1 MGSAPTATNGERKN
15 VSNGKLENDEKS
27 GGGQLRRSLLSS
39 RWFRVLGASALLVG
53 FAAGGFG
60 IASATTSSGRASTA
74 GAAKSGSRWGH
85 QTGQL
90 RGHHSPPAAAGTVES
105 VTAGSGST
113 PDSFTVKG
121 HDGTTVTVDVS
132 SSTTYKDQG
141 VASPSFAN
149 VTTGEMVS
157 VEGTT
162 ASGVVTASSVFIGFG
177 GGLFGHGTPPAAAGT
192 VESVTA
198 GSGSTPDS
206 FTVKGHDGT
215 TVTVDVSS
223 STTYKDQGVASP
235 SFANVTTGEMVS
247 VEGTTASG
255 VVTASSVFIGF
266 AGGMGRNHGHRGGFA
281 PGWGS

>member
-15 VSNGKLENDEKS
+15 VSNEEQENCENP

-60 IASATTSSGRASTA
+60 IASATTSSGGTSTA
-74 GAAKSGSRWGH
+74 GAARSVSGWGH

-105 VTAGSGST
+105 VTPGSG
-113 PDSFTVKG
+113 G
-121 HDGTTVTVDVS
+121 
-132 SSTTYKDQG
+132 
-141 VASPSFAN
+141 
-149 VTTGEMVS
+149 
-157 VEGTT
+157 
-162 ASGVVTASSVFIGFG
+162 
-177 GGLFGHGTPPAAAGT
+177 
-192 VESVTA
+192 
-198 GSGSTPDS
+198 TPDS

>member
-15 VSNGKLENDEKS
+15 MSNEKQENDENP
-27 GGGQLRRSLLSS
+27 GGGQLRHSLLSS

-60 IASATTSSGRASTA
+60 IASATTNSGSPSTA
-74 GAAKSGSRWGH
+74 GATRTGSGWGH

-90 RGHHSPPAAAGTVES
+90 RGHHTPPAAAGTVES
-105 VTAGSGST
+105 VGTNSSGINF
-113 PDSFTVKG
+113 FTVKG
-121 HDGTTVTVDVS
+121 HDGTIVTVDVT

-141 VASPSFAN
+141 VTSPSFAN

-162 ASGVVTASSVFIGFG
+162 TSGVVTATSVFIGFG
-177 GGLFGHGTPPAAAGT
+177 FGSFGPGTPPAAAGT
-192 VESVTA
+192 VESVGTNS
-198 GSGSTPDS
+198 SGINF

-215 TVTVDVSS
+215 IVTVDVTS
-223 STTYKDQGVASP
+223 STTYKDQGVTSP

-247 VEGTTASG
+247 VEGTTTSG
-255 VVTASSVFIGF
+255 VVTATSVFIGF
-266 AGGMGRNHGHRGGFA
+266 GFGMGHNHGHGGGFA

>member
-1 MGSAPTATNGERKN
+1 M
-15 VSNGKLENDEKS
+15 SNEKLENDEKS
-27 GGGQLRRSLLSS
+27 GGGQLRRNLLSS

-60 IASATTSSGRASTA
+60 IASATTSSGRTSTA
-74 GAAKSGSRWGH
+74 GAARSGSGWGH

-105 VTAGSGST
+105 VGTGT
-113 PDSFTVKG
+113 FTVKG
-121 HDGTTVTVDVS
+121 HDGTTVTVNVTS
-132 SSTTYKDQG
+132 TTTYKDQG
-141 VASPSFAN
+141 VTSPSFSN

-162 ASGVVTASSVFIGFG
+162 ASGVVTATSVLIGFG
-177 GGLFGHGTPPAAAGT
+177 GGSFGHGTPPAAAGT

-198 GSGSTPDS
+198 GSVSGTGT

-215 TVTVDVSS
+215 TVTVNVTST
-223 STTYKDQGVASP
+223 TTYKDQGVTSP

-247 VEGTTASG
+247 IEGTTASG
-255 VVTASSVFIGF
+255 VVTATSVLIGF
-266 AGGMGRNHGHRGGFA
+266 GGGMDRNHGHQGGFA